1 MLSLGSRFTIA
12 AAIGALLWA
21 GPAAAVPQ
29 FTPTLTALLHTQSSG
44 QPGSDWDTATGA
56 AGDEEIEYDSVTGQ
70 LTITAGLDNE
80 NWFDPANGACS
91 TDVGSNCVSPYFPNL
106 DITLKADFAGFTVSP
121 LGGGFVSIQ
130 FNFGTTAGVDMI
142 VTDPADGGSTQL
154 EGNVQAGLFGGLP
167 TTGLSASVVWDTG
180 TGTAIGGVNGNAFL
194 SVDPSTPHATLF
206 GSDFLGLA
214 FGSLS
219 GFDDGAG
226 GGLDAI
232 IAASLLA
239 EDLVSFTAEGEGQVF
254 RTTSADFV
262 PEPATWLLLG
272 TGLAGL
278 LTMSRRRS

>member
-1 MLSLGSRFTIA
+1 MLSLGSRFAVA
-12 AAIGALLWA
+12 AAVGALLWA

-44 QPGSDWDTATGA
+44 QPGADWDTATA
-56 AGDEEIEYDSVTGQ
+56 TEEIAYDSGSGQ
-70 LTITAGLDNE
+70 LTITAGVDNV
-80 NWFDPANGACS
+80 NWFDTANGACL
-91 TDVGSNCVSPYFPNL
+91 TDVGSNCAQNYSPNL
-106 DITLKADFAGFTVSP
+106 DITLKADFAGFTVTPIAGS
-121 LGGGFVSIQ
+121 VVNIQ
-130 FNFGTTAGVDMI
+130 FNFGTTAGVDLTI
-142 VTDPADGGSTQL
+142 TDPADGGSTQL

-167 TTGLSASVVWDTG
+167 TTGLSASVVYDTG
-180 TGTAIGGVNGNAFL
+180 SGTALSAVNGNAFL
-194 SVDPSTPHATLF
+194 SVDPATPHATLF
-206 GSDFLGLA
+206 GTDFLGLA

-219 GFDDGAG
+219 GFDNGSG

-278 LTMSRRRS
+278 MGMSRRRS